1 MDRRND
7 LTRGSLAA
15 CMLRFSVP
23 YLISCFLQT
32 FYGLADLYIA
42 GRFNGAAT
50 LTAVSV
56 GSQLMHMLTVVIV
69 GLSMG
74 ATVAVSRAAGAT
86 NREAAGRAIGNS
98 ALLFAA
104 FSAALTVLLLLLS
117 DPVLAALSVPQEA
130 LPEARDYARVCFA
143 GVPLITA
150 YNVLCAVFRG
160 LGDTRRP
167 MVFVAAAGLIN
178 IGLDWILIGPCRM
191 GAKGAA
197 VATVAAQGLSVL
209 LAFASLLRRQSSLPV
224 RKQHFRPDSGTM
236 RALVS
241 VGAPIALQDGFIQV
255 SFLVITAIANAR
267 GVNVAAAV
275 GVVEKIISFLF
286 LVPSAMLST
295 VSATA
300 AQNAGA
306 GLHGRGRRALRLGIG
321 ISFSFGFLVFLLCQ
335 PLAPAA
341 VSLFSK
347 NSEAVRRLGAEYLRA
362 YSLDCAF
369 AGIHFCFSGYFTA
382 YRRSGYSFLHNALSV
397 LLVRIPGAWLAA
409 RFFPDT
415 LVPMGLAAPMGSLF
429 SALLCL
435 YLYRRHP
442 DAWR

>member
-23 YLISCFLQT
+23 CLISCFLQT
-32 FYGLADLYIA
+32 FYGLADLAIA

-74 ATVAVSRAAGAT
+74 ATVAVSRAAGAKD
-86 NREAAGRAIGNS
+86 REAAGLAIGNA
-98 ALLFAA
+98 ALLFSA
-104 FSAALTVLLLLLS
+104 FAAALTALLLLLS
-117 DPVLAALSVPQEA
+117 EPILMALSVPPEA
-130 LPEARDYARVCFA
+130 LSEARGYALICFS
-143 GVPLITA
+143 GVPFITA

-160 LGDTRRP
+160 LGDARRP
-167 MVFVAAAGLIN
+167 MIFVAAAGVVN
-178 IGLDWILIGPCRM
+178 IALDWLLIGPFSM

-197 VATVAAQGLSVL
+197 IATVAAQGLSVL
-209 LAFASLLRRQSSLPV
+209 LALASLLLRRDSLPV
-224 RKQHFRPDSGTM
+224 RRRHFRPDAETQ

-241 VGAPIALQDGFIQV
+241 VGGPVALQDGFIQV

-267 GVNVAAAV
+267 GVDVAAAV

-286 LVPSAMLST
+286 LVPSAMLAT

-306 GLHGRGRRALRLGIG
+306 GLHERGRQALRLGSA
-321 ISFSFGFLVFLLCQ
+321 ISFSFGLLVFLLCQ

-341 VSLFSK
+341 VSLFSQK
-347 NSEAVRRLGAEYLRA
+347 SAAVTRLGAQYLRT
-362 YSLDCAF
+362 YSLDCAL
-369 AGIHFCFSGYFTA
+369 AGIHFCFSGYFSA
-382 YRRSGYSFLHNALSV
+382 YRRAGYSFLHNALSV

-415 LVPMGLAAPMGSLF
+415 LIPMGLAAPLGSLF
-429 SALLCL
+429 SSLLCL
-435 YLYRRHP
+435 WLYRRHP
-442 DAWR
+442 EAWR

>member
-7 LTRGSLAA
+7 LTRGSLAV

-74 ATVAVSRAAGAT
+74 ATVAVSRAVGAK
-86 NREAAGRAIGNS
+86 NGEDAGRAIGNS

-117 DPVLAALSVPQEA
+117 DPILTALSVPPEA
-130 LPEARDYARVCFA
+130 LREARDYARVCFA

-178 IGLDWILIGPCRM
+178 IGLDWILIGPCNM

-197 VATVAAQGLSVL
+197 IATVAAQGVSVL
-209 LAFASLLRRQSSLPV
+209 LALASLLRRRGSLPV
-224 RKQHFRPDSGTM
+224 HKRHFRPDSGTM

-295 VSATA
+295 VSAAA

-306 GLHGRGRRALRLGIG
+306 GLHGRGRQALRLGIC

-335 PLAPAA
+335 VLAPAA

-347 NSEAVRRLGAEYLRA
+347 NSEAVRRLGAEYLRT

-369 AGIHFCFSGYFTA
+369 AGIHFCFSGYFSA

-397 LLVRIPGAWLAA
+397 LFVRIPGAWLAA
-409 RFFPDT
+409 RFFPGT

-435 YLYRRHP
+435 HLYRRHP
-442 DAWR
+442 EAWC